1 VALVLRTTSQI
12 ISHHA
17 RLETESAEG
26 YRQLAE
32 RYPDHRDTFNR
43 LADENQRHMARVERA
58 YRFGVTDAYEVGI
71 TSTQLNSGDYT
82 LEEFSEES
90 LAENLA
96 TALRNEETLIRFCLD
111 AAKTSGELLP
121 DLPDT
126 FDYLVKRKKKRVELL
141 GSLT

>member
-26 YRQLAE
+26 YRALAE
-32 RYPDHRDTFNR
+32 RYPAHRDAFNR
-43 LADENQRHMARVERA
+43 LADENQRHLARVERA

-71 TSTQLNSGDYT
+71 TSTQLDPGDYG
-82 LEEFSEES
+82 LEEFSGES
-90 LAENLA
+90 LADDLD
-96 TALRNEETLIRFCLD
+96 TALRNEETMIRFCLD

-126 FDYLVKRKKKRVELL
+126 FDYLVKRKRKRVELL
-141 GSLT
+141 RGLT

>member
-1 VALVLRTTSQI
+1 MLRTTSQI

-17 RLETESAEG
+17 RLEEESAEG
-26 YRQLAE
+26 YRALAQ
-32 RYPDHRDTFNR
+32 RYPDHRDAFNR
-43 LADENQRHMARVERA
+43 LAEENHRHMARVERA

-71 TSTQLNSGDYT
+71 TSTQLDPGEYQ
-82 LEEFSEES
+82 LEEYTGGA
-90 LAENLA
+90 LAEDLA
-96 TALRNEETLIRFCLD
+96 TALRNEETMMRFCLD

-126 FDYLVKRKKKRVELL
+126 FDYLMKRKRRRVELL

>member
-17 RLETESAEG
+17 ELEKKSAEG
-26 YRQLAE
+26 YRALAQ
-32 RYPDHRDTFNR
+32 RYLDHRDTFNR
-43 LADENQRHMARVERA
+43 LADENRRHMARVERA

-71 TSTQLNSGDYT
+71 TSTQLDPGEYQLEDYT
-82 LEEFSEES
+82 GES
-90 LAENLA
+90 LTEELT
-96 TALRNEETLIRFCLD
+96 TALRNEDTMISFCLD

-126 FDYLVKRKKKRVELL
+126 FDYLVKRKRRRVELL
-141 GSLT
+141 RSLT

>member
-17 RLETESAEG
+17 RLEEKSAEG
-26 YRQLAE
+26 YRALAE
-32 RYPDHRDTFNR
+32 RHPDHREVFKK
-43 LADENQRHMARVERA
+43 LAEENHRHMARVERA

-71 TSTQLNSGDYT
+71 TSTQLDPGEYQLEDYT
-82 LEEFSEES
+82 GES
-90 LAENLA
+90 PAENLA
-96 TALRNEETLIRFCLD
+96 MALRNEETMIRFCLD

-126 FDYLVKRKKKRVELL
+126 FDYLIRRKKRRLELL
-141 GSLT
+141 RSLT

>member
-1 VALVLRTTSQI
+1 VLRTTSQI

-17 RLETESAEG
+17 QLEEKSAEG
-26 YRQLAE
+26 YKALAE
-32 RYPDHRDTFNR
+32 RHPDHREIFIR
-43 LADENQRHMARVERA
+43 LAEENHRHMARVERA

-71 TSTQLNSGDYT
+71 TSTQLDPGEYQ
-82 LEEFSEES
+82 LEEYMGES
-90 LAENLA
+90 LTEDLA

-126 FDYLVKRKKKRVELL
+126 FDYLIRRKKRRSELL
-141 GSLT
+141 RGLT

>member
-1 VALVLRTTSQI
+1 MLRTTSQI

-26 YRQLAE
+26 YATLAE
-32 RYPDHRDTFNR
+32 RHPDHREVFKR
-43 LADENQRHMARVERA
+43 LADENQRHKARVERA

-71 TSTQLNSGDYT
+71 TSTQLDPGEYRLDDYADDS
-82 LEEFSEES
+82 LEED
-90 LAENLA
+90 LA

-121 DLPDT
+121 DLPDA
-126 FDYLVKRKKKRVELL
+126 FEYLVKRKRKRVELL

>member
-1 VALVLRTTSQI
+1 VLRTTSQI

-17 RLETESAEG
+17 RLEEESAEG
-26 YRQLAE
+26 YRALAQ
-32 RYPDHRDTFNR
+32 RYPDHRDAFNR
-43 LADENQRHMARVERA
+43 LAEENHRHMARVERA

-71 TSTQLNSGDYT
+71 TSTQLDPGEYQ
-82 LEEFSEES
+82 LEEYTGGA
-90 LAENLA
+90 LAEDLA
-96 TALRNEETLIRFCLD
+96 TALRNEETMMRFCLD

-126 FDYLVKRKKKRVELL
+126 FDYLMKRKRRRVELL

>member
-1 VALVLRTTSQI
+1 VLRTTSQI

-17 RLETESAEG
+17 RLETESANG
-26 YRQLAE
+26 YRTLAE
-32 RYPDHRDTFNR
+32 KHPDHRDTFNR
-43 LADENQRHMARVERA
+43 LAEENHRHMARVERA

-71 TSTQLNSGDYT
+71 TSTQLDPGEYQ
-82 LEEFSEES
+82 LEEYMGES
-90 LAENLA
+90 LAEDLA

-126 FDYLVKRKKKRVELL
+126 FDYLIRRKKRRLGLL
-141 GSLT
+141 RGLT